1 VRLVSGEDG
10 SVLVEVGDDGPA
22 APQAT
27 GGTGVGVRGM
37 RERVVSTG
45 GKFDSGPAEGGG
57 FLVRAQ
63 WGARP

>member
-1 VRLVSGEDG
+1 VRLDSGQGG
-10 SVLVEVGDDGPA
+10 SLLAEIGDDGPA

-27 GGTGVGVRGM
+27 GGTGVGIRGM

-45 GKFDSGPAEGGG
+45 GKFEAGQAEDG

-63 WGARP
+63 WAARS